1 MQITID
7 IPDNLSPS
15 IIQKYLAEF
24 QAKLKKLAT
33 NTEFKIN
40 TQACLEAFEKI
51 TLGDKSNCIEIGDI
65 DEYIEKLKDEIN

>member
-7 IPDNLSPS
+7 IPDNLSLS
-15 IIQKYLAEF
+15 ITQKYLTEF
-24 QAKLKKLAT
+24 QAKLKQLSTDA
-33 NTEFKIN
+33 EFKIN

-51 TLGDKSNCIEIGDI
+51 TMGDKSACIEIGDI